1 MNRLMFGV
9 AGFVALVM
17 CACSSAPVYPQPSG
31 NDGQILVQ
39 LEGKPKAGTKAAKT
53 AEEREDYSTRRT
65 SVEQGK
71 SFERVDYDSI
81 DDVVVVIL
89 HSGPAAVS
97 GKPRD
102 EEVEVGGEALSRSQL
117 LMQPGG
123 NFTVRNTRDTALTIV
138 GVSLEDIFELKVGP
152 NTSASIRV
160 EKPGEYEIT
169 SDEDE
174 SLFAFMWV
182 TLDAAWIGNSRDDAF
197 FDKFPP
203 GDYSVSVHAP
213 RLPCWYRKIKVE
225 AAKRVDLT
233 AELTVNDMAG
243 AGK

>member
-1 MNRLMFGV
+1 MKNFALMGL
-9 AGFVALVM
+9 AMIALVT
-17 CACSSAPVYPQPSG
+17 CACSSARSYPEPAG

-39 LEGKPKAGTKAAKT
+39 LEGKPREGVKNPKT
-53 AEEREDYSTRRT
+53 VEEREEYSISRR
-65 SVEQGK
+65 SVEQGR

-89 HSGPAAVS
+89 HSGPAAIS
-97 GKPRD
+97 GKPRNEEAEVDD
-102 EEVEVGGEALSRSQL
+102 EGLSRSQL

-152 NTSASIRV
+152 NSSASIRV
-160 EKPGEYEIT
+160 DQPGEYEIT

-182 TLDAAWIGNSRDDAF
+182 TLDAAWLSCSHESSLQGVDCRGGAGGV
-197 FDKFPP
+197 P
-203 GDYSVSVHAP
+203 H
-213 RLPCWYRKIKVE
+213 RLPRDQQQHAV
-225 AAKRVDLT
+225 
-233 AELTVNDMAG
+233 
-243 AGK
+243 

>member
-1 MNRLMFGV
+1 MNRLMF
-9 AGFVALVM
+9 AISAFAALVV

-31 NDGQILVQ
+31 KDGQILVK
-39 LEGKPKAGTKAAKT
+39 LEGKPKEGTKGPKT
-53 AEEREDYSTRRT
+53 AEEREDYSTSRR
-65 SVEQGK
+65 SVERGEA
-71 SFERVDYDSI
+71 FERVDYDSI

-89 HSGPAAVS
+89 HSGTAAMS
-97 GKPRD
+97 GTPKD
-102 EEVEVGGEALSRSQL
+102 EEVEVDDEGLSRSQL

-123 NFTVRNTRDTALTIV
+123 NFTVRNTRDTTLTIV

-152 NTSASIRV
+152 NSSASLRV

-182 TLDAAWIGNSRDDAF
+182 TLDAAWIGNSKDDAF
-197 FDKFPP
+197 FNNFPP

-213 RLPCWYRKIKVE
+213 RLPCWYRKIKVS
-225 AAKRVDLT
+225 AAQRVDLT
-233 AELTVNDMAG
+233 AELTVNGMPG
-243 AGK
+243 YGE

>member
-1 MNRLMFGV
+1 MNRFVLVV
-9 AGFVALVM
+9 AGIMGLVVS
-17 CACSSAPVYPQPSG
+17 ACSSAPTYPEPSG
-31 NDGQILVQ
+31 KDGQILVQ
-39 LEGKPKAGTKAAKT
+39 LEGKPKAGTKKAAT
-53 AEEREDYSTRRT
+53 EGAGDEYSNRRV
-65 SVEQGK
+65 SIEQGQ
-71 SFERVDYDSI
+71 SFERVDYDAI

-89 HSGPAAVS
+89 HSGLAAIR
-97 GKPRD
+97 GKPLD
-102 EEVEVGGEALSRSQL
+102 EEVEVGAEAMSRSQL

-182 TLDAAWIGNSRDDAF
+182 TLDAAWIGNSKDDAF
-197 FDKFPP
+197 FDNFPP